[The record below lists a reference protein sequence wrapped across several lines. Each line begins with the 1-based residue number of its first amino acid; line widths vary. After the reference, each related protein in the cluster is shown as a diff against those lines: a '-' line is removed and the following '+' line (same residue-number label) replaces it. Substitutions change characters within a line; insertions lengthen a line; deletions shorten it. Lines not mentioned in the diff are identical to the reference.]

1 MNRIKCL
8 RARKRLSQA
17 EFAKLFQV
25 DQTAVSNWENGKNS
39 IDIDIANQIA
49 DYFSVPLDFI
59 YGKEFKV
66 TRPRNLWRTD
76 ENEDCDRAKPDARDY
91 FLFIYGCGVFV
102 NDDSKRAALAVEL
115 TEQENALLTAF
126 RGTTEEGRM
135 KIIQAVLNICDDIE
149 KQAIAGKNAGAAG

>member
-8 RARKRLSQA
+8 RALRRLSQA
-17 EFAKLFQV
+17 AFAEIFNV

-39 IDIDIANQIA
+39 IDIEIANKIA

-66 TRPRNLWRTD
+66 TRPRKLWRTD
-76 ENEDCDRAKPDARDY
+76 EIEDCDREKPDAREY
-91 FLFIYGCGVFV
+91 FLFIYGCGVFI

-115 TEQENALLTAF
+115 TEQENALLSAF
-126 RGTTEEGRM
+126 RRTTEEGRM
-135 KIIQAVLNICDDIE
+135 KIIQAVLNICDEIE
-149 KQAIAGKNAGAAG
+149 RREINGNNSHVAG